1 VIDAALRKANT
12 KEQLSAIAFTNPG
25 LWVHCWWKFIC
36 KIYCIG
42 FKIPL
47 IVVNHMQAHVLAHF
61 IDEDGY
67 ENQHSLFGVDYKWWT
82 YSDFKV
88 DHFDMTII
96 GETTDDAVG
105 EALTKVQK
113 IGLLTQVDL

>member
-1 VIDAALRKANT
+1 
-12 KEQLSAIAFTNPG
+12 
-25 LWVHCWWKFIC
+25 
-36 KIYCIG
+36 
-42 FKIPL
+42 
-47 IVVNHMQAHVLAHF
+47 MQAHVLAHF

-96 GETTDDAVG
+96 M
-105 EALTKVQK
+105 KPQMM
-113 IGLLTQVDL
+113 LLKL